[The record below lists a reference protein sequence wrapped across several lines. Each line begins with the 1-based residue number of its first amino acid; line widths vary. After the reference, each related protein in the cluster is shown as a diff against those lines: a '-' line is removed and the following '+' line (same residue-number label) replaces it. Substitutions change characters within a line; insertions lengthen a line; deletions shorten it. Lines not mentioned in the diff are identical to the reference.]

1 MEKRYDVS
9 QVIENQPKKKKSRGK
24 KIILSMFIILVI
36 LIFAAAVFVMVYLNS
51 LGINFIDRNNQN
63 DIVNEDNRNDN
74 FLIDDNLSDK
84 EKDEYHGMITA
95 VRDNSDLSATLK
107 NWYTNGGD
115 LMSSRDVLN
124 VLIVGID
131 ASGGTP
137 MHGNSDV
144 MMLASVNRKK
154 GSITLCSFLR
164 DSWTYF
170 ETSPGNGYY
179 SKLNAAYAN
188 GGADCLINA
197 IEQNYKIV
205 IDYFVA
211 VDFEAFEK
219 VIDAIGG
226 VNLDVEQ
233 FEAEAMEEYAN
244 ISGVPYGENVKLNG
258 NQALLFARMRT
269 IYATGDVQRS
279 LNQRKVINA
288 IIKKSKTLGLSD
300 LNNVAQTLCQYV
312 YTDCPMT
319 KIVSLG
325 SNAIL
330 GKWYDY
336 TVYSM
341 EAPPESARKDYNG
354 STWMWIVDYP
364 YSAQYVQKQI
374 YGETN
379 IVIQ

>member
-1 MEKRYDVS
+1 MEKRHDVS
-9 QVIENQPKKKKSRGK
+9 EVVELPKKKKKSGVK
-24 KIILSMFIILVI
+24 KFFLALLIIILVF
-36 LIFAAAVFVMVYLNS
+36 IFTLVVGVMLYMRS
-51 LGINFIDRNNQN
+51 LGINHINTGDNTDGDNTN
-63 DIVNEDNRNDN
+63 DSV
-74 FLIDDNLSDK
+74 LYDDLSDDEK
-84 EKDEYHGMITA
+84 EEYHQLITA
-95 VRDNSDLSATLK
+95 VRDDSDISSSLY

-115 LMSSRDVLN
+115 LMSSSDVLN
-124 VLIVGID
+124 ILIVGID

-137 MHGNSDV
+137 MQGNSDV
-144 MMLASVNRKK
+144 MMLASVNKKK

-164 DSWTYF
+164 DSYTYF
-170 ETSPGNGYY
+170 ETSSGNGHY

-197 IEQNYKIV
+197 IENNYKID

-226 VNLDVEQ
+226 INLDVAQ
-233 FEAEAMEEYAN
+233 YEAEAMEDYAN
-244 ISGVPYGENVKLNG
+244 ISGVPYGENVHLNG
-258 NQALLFARMRT
+258 QQALLFARMRK
-269 IYATGDVQRS
+269 IYTTGDVQRT

-288 IIKKSKTLGLSD
+288 IIKKSRTLGLSD
-300 LNNVAQTLCQYV
+300 LNKAVQTLCQYV
-312 YTDCPMT
+312 YTDCPTT
-319 KIVSLG
+319 KLVSLG

-330 GKWYDY
+330 GKWYDFQ
-336 TVYSM
+336 VYSM
-341 EAPPESARKDYNG
+341 DAPPESAREAYNG

>member
-1 MEKRYDVS
+1 MEKRHDVS
-9 QVIENQPKKKKSRGK
+9 EVVELPKKKKKSGVK
-24 KIILSMFIILVI
+24 KFFLALLIIILVF
-36 LIFAAAVFVMVYLNS
+36 IFTLVVGVMLYMRS
-51 LGINFIDRNNQN
+51 LGINHINTGDNTDGDNMN
-63 DIVNEDNRNDN
+63 DSV
-74 FLIDDNLSDK
+74 LYDDDLSD
-84 EKDEYHGMITA
+84 EEREEYHQLITA
-95 VRDNSDLSATLK
+95 VRDDSDISSSLY

-115 LMSSRDVLN
+115 LMSSSDVLN
-124 VLIVGID
+124 ILIVGID

-137 MHGNSDV
+137 MQGNSDV
-144 MMLASVNRKK
+144 MMLASVNKKK

-164 DSWTYF
+164 DSYTYF
-170 ETSPGNGYY
+170 ETSSGNGHY

-197 IEQNYKIV
+197 IENNYKID

-226 VNLDVEQ
+226 INLDVAQ
-233 FEAEAMEEYAN
+233 YEAEAMESYAN
-244 ISGVPYGENVKLNG
+244 ISGVPYGENVHLNG
-258 NQALLFARMRT
+258 QQALLFARMRK
-269 IYATGDVQRS
+269 IYTTGDVQRT

-288 IIKKSKTLGLSD
+288 IIKKSRTLGLSD
-300 LNNVAQTLCQYV
+300 LNNAVQTLCQYV
-312 YTDCPMT
+312 YTDCPTT
-319 KIVSLG
+319 KLVSLG

-330 GKWYDY
+330 GKWYDFQ
-336 TVYSM
+336 VYSM
-341 EAPPESARKDYNG
+341 DAPPESAREAYNG